1 MKKTTTVLIS
11 SIFTI
16 LMMASCGGNPS
27 ACDFLKNPDRDFQ
40 KKCNEYEASLSTEE
54 SAEWINKLKDCK
66 E

>member
-27 ACDFLKNPDRDFQ
+27 ACDCLKNPDRDFQ